1 MPSTLRAMSSCARLP
16 QGPHAAHTS
25 SSPTHRM
32 EAASLAQLTRPRA
45 AVGNHPVRRTP
56 TLATLPTVPPACP
69 PRPGGPRPHHP
80 VPSQPVLSPLRL
92 QGSPAPPA
100 PSPLCTLSRKVS
112 GLRDDSRRVPAGQ
125 VTVGPSCLGD
135 ATVVCGAACQA
146 GRSGV

>member
-69 PRPGGPRPHHP
+69 PRPGGPPP
-80 VPSQPVLSPLRL
+80 PSPCAESACTVATAAAGVPSPSSPQSSLYL
-92 QGSPAPPA
+92 E
-100 PSPLCTLSRKVS
+100 
-112 GLRDDSRRVPAGQ
+112 
-125 VTVGPSCLGD
+125 
-135 ATVVCGAACQA
+135 
-146 GRSGV
+146 